1 MKKIISL
8 IRVSLNHDMNIF
20 KINTKKDNKFYKFF
34 LPLFFTFYLM
44 IIMGVYAV
52 RLMDMMVPLKLEFA
66 VLTIFGLLISLITL
80 IEGIYKSGSLLF
92 NCKDDDLLLSL
103 PIKRNTILFI
113 RIFKFYIFELLYNSL
128 FLLPAI
134 IVYAAWMHPSFTYY
148 FSSLIALLLL
158 PIVPILLS
166 CIIGF
171 VIASLSS
178 RFKGKNMFQ
187 TLFSTIFLLGI
198 LYVTYNIDKW
208 ISNIHENVSNINDA
222 IMRLYYP
229 VGAYISLVND
239 FDIKVL
245 VIYIFSHIL
254 IIFIIVFVLGK
265 VYFKINSGFK
275 RVITNHNNKYIV
287 RSSSKMVAFVRKEL
301 NKFFSTPVFVTNA
314 GFGLVL
320 FILTC
325 IFFSVKYNDLV
336 SIVNAGYN
344 IDISFIE
351 KSLPS
356 IMFGIVCF
364 GTFMTSITS
373 SMISLE
379 GRTFNILKSLPIR
392 PIEIVLYKVIAS
404 LVIII
409 PCILIGDIIVFV
421 RFKFDIISI
430 LLILIASILLPFI
443 TELIGIIVNLK
454 YPKIDYVNDTE
465 VVKQSMSS
473 LVSTFIGMGLV
484 AITVIL
490 LYKMLD
496 MGIGNHLILLIF
508 LIIYGIVF
516 LVLWMILIKT
526 CDKSFNNI
534 NS

>member
-1 MKKIISL
+1 
-8 IRVSLNHDMNIF
+8 
-20 KINTKKDNKFYKFF
+20 
-34 LPLFFTFYLM
+34 
-44 IIMGVYAV
+44 
-52 RLMDMMVPLKLEFA
+52 
-66 VLTIFGLLISLITL
+66 
-80 IEGIYKSGSLLF
+80 
-92 NCKDDDLLLSL
+92 
-103 PIKRNTILFI
+103 
-113 RIFKFYIFELLYNSL
+113 
-128 FLLPAI
+128 
-134 IVYAAWMHPSFTYY
+134 
-148 FSSLIALLLL
+148 
-158 PIVPILLS
+158 
-166 CIIGF
+166 
-171 VIASLSS
+171 
-178 RFKGKNMFQ
+178 
-187 TLFSTIFLLGI
+187 
-198 LYVTYNIDKW
+198 
-208 ISNIHENVSNINDA
+208 
-222 IMRLYYP
+222 
-229 VGAYISLVND
+229 
-239 FDIKVL
+239 
-245 VIYIFSHIL
+245 
-254 IIFIIVFVLGK
+254 
-265 VYFKINSGFK
+265 
-275 RVITNHNNKYIV
+275 
-287 RSSSKMVAFVRKEL
+287 MVAFVRKEL